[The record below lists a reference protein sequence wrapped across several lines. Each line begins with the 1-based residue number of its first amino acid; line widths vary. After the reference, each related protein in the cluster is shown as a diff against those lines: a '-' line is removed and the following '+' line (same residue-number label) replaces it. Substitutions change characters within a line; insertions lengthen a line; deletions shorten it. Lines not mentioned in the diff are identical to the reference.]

1 MAKTGRKS
9 LLTEELTKKIEG
21 YAALGVPD
29 KAIYEAVGIGHDTF
43 YRWIK
48 QNSEFA
54 KRLNK
59 ARSLGQAKLVKLIW
73 DAVPK
78 TWQAAAWLLE
88 RRWPNEYGKKETL
101 RHEGSKII
109 SFAEGLKEVDEH
121 FKSYPE
127 MEAKLLN
134 EVEDED

>member
-9 LLTEELTKKIEG
+9 VYTEELVRRIEG
-21 YAALGVPD
+21 YGALGVSD
-29 KAIYEAVGIGHDTF
+29 KTIFEAVGISHDTF
-43 YRWIK
+43 YKWMK
-48 QNSEFA
+48 NKPEFA
-54 KRLNK
+54 TRINK

-101 RHEGSKII
+101 KHEDNRGI
-109 SFAEGLKEVDEH
+109 SLAEGLKKVEEH
-121 FKSYPE
+121 LKSHPE
-127 MEAKLLN
+127 IEAKLLKRL
-134 EVEDED
+134 DDDD

>member
-1 MAKTGRKS
+1 MAKSGRKS

-29 KAIYEAVGIGHDTF
+29 KAIYDAAGIGHDTF

-101 RHEGSKII
+101 KHELGEKM
-109 SFAEGLKEVDEH
+109 SFAEGLDKLEKHLKSHPDILDKLEKEAQD
-121 FKSYPE
+121 
-127 MEAKLLN
+127 
-134 EVEDED
+134 